1 MGKMISVIIHD
12 GNIYDANEHSPE
24 DFDGVVLVV
33 DYTVEHQHD
42 TYEGHGLHVIT
53 ESFVDIED
61 AYLAYCDGNKIV
73 KTKLSDN
80 NVVSS
85 LLNKFYD
92 T

>member
-1 MGKMISVIIHD
+1 MTNIIIND
-12 GNIYDANEHSPE
+12 GNIYDANEYGPE
-24 DFDGVVLVV
+24 DFDGAVLVV

-61 AYLAYCDGNKIV
+61 AHLAYWDGDKVV

-80 NVVSS
+80 NIVLS

-92 T
+92 H